1 MGFSGAG
8 IKGSNVDD
16 CSSKCCPI
24 SAVSPLPTTNVVP
37 DNNGQYVKH
46 VYHYHRGDV
55 GVTDKAEGE
64 RCDEIEMMV

>member
-8 IKGSNVDD
+8 IKGDSVDD

-37 DNNGQYVKH
+37 DNNGHHVKH
-46 VYHYHRGDV
+46 VYDDFIKQIYLLKIALSV
-55 GVTDKAEGE
+55 F
-64 RCDEIEMMV
+64 IN